1 MVCSGGHCRHC
12 ATCVGGKGHMLQRG
26 ERRVGGSGNAQSP
39 VNERIHAQIPLPG
52 GGMTPQAKS
61 HPWLSSAPATCTHAT
76 QYGFWAARSNWSR
89 LVASRNTRTVLRH
102 DDTLYSYAPSPNEHR
117 PPWSAC
123 MRRKRCCCGIRGFRL
138 SAPSRSRAC
147 GSPGVGQKP
156 MQLVSVP
163 AAASRQYTWLRAG
176 MLPPP
181 SWGAHGSSGRSN
193 NTICQNYAGYQDWLP
208 STYGSRLKCHAAAI
222 NPHHHA
228 IGA

>member
-1 MVCSGGHCRHC
+1 
-12 ATCVGGKGHMLQRG
+12 MLQRG

-117 PPWSAC
+117 PPRSAC
-123 MRRKRCCCGIRGFRL
+123 MRRKRCCCGIRGLDCLPPHAVVHAAHPGWAKSRCSWCL
-138 SAPSRSRAC
+138 SQQQRQGNTRGSELECCHRHRGARTEAADGRTTRSAKIMRDTKIGYLRHTVRDSNATLRQ
-147 GSPGVGQKP
+147 STHTTT
-156 MQLVSVP
+156 LSVP
-163 AAASRQYTWLRAG
+163 
-176 MLPPP
+176 
-181 SWGAHGSSGRSN
+181 
-193 NTICQNYAGYQDWLP
+193 
-208 STYGSRLKCHAAAI
+208 RLC
-222 NPHHHA
+222 
-228 IGA
+228 